1 MKSKRY
7 LITVIGLFVITTII
21 LFTVT
26 YFGSAPP
33 KSKEINELEYV
44 TPEEIGWSSVK
55 LAEAE
60 NYAEQIG
67 SAAVMA
73 LYEGKVFFS
82 WGKTKQKY
90 LIHSIRKPFLCALYG
105 IYVKQGLIDLDK
117 NLEELGI
124 DDIPPS
130 LTSIE
135 KQATVRDLLMSRS
148 GVYHEAAAE
157 AQVMIRTRPERGSH
171 APGTFF
177 YYNNWDFN
185 VLGTIFE
192 KQTGKKIFEAFK
204 EEIADPIGMQD
215 FLLTDGRYQYEWKK
229 SKHPA
234 YHFRMTARDMARF
247 GLLYQ
252 NKGKYGDEQII
263 PPEWI
268 VESTT
273 SYSINNLNGDGY
285 GYMWSIIPEEAGLGN
300 GFYHTGTGVH
310 FLAVLPDAKLVL
322 VHRVDTDKDFDITWK
337 EIRQL
342 MYMIGEARISSN

>member
-1 MKSKRY
+1 MKPKRH
-7 LITVIGLFVITTII
+7 LITIIGLFVITAII
-21 LFTVT
+21 LFTIT
-26 YFGSAPP
+26 YFGSVI
-33 KSKEINELEYV
+33 KSKEINGLEYV
-44 TPEEIGWSSVK
+44 IPEEIGWSSVK
-55 LAEAE
+55 LEEAE
-60 NYAEQIG
+60 SYAEQIG

-82 WGKTKQKY
+82 WGKISQKY
-90 LIHSIRKPFLCALYG
+90 LIHSIRKPFLSALYG
-105 IYVKQGLIDLDK
+105 IYVKRGLIDLDK

-124 DDIPPS
+124 DDIPPG
-130 LTSIE
+130 LTAEE
-135 KQATVRDLLMSRS
+135 KKATVRDLLMSRS

-215 FLLTDGRYQYEWKK
+215 FLLSDCRYQREWKK

-252 NKGKYGDEQII
+252 NNGKWEGLQII

-268 VESTT
+268 EESTT
-273 SYSINNLNGDGY
+273 PYSINNLNGDGY
-285 GYMWSIIPEEAGLGN
+285 GYMWSVIPEESGFGN

-310 FLAVLPDAKLVL
+310 LLAVLPEKKLVF
-322 VHRVDTDKDFDITWK
+322 VHRVDTDKDFDITWN
-337 EIRQL
+337 EIRQI
-342 MYMIGEARISSN
+342 MYMIAEARISN

>member
-7 LITVIGLFVITTII
+7 LMAIIGSFAMVAII
-21 LFTVT
+21 LFIVVC
-26 YFGSAPP
+26 FRSALP
-33 KSKEINELEYV
+33 KNKEINELEYIV
-44 TPEEIGWSSVK
+44 PEEIGWSSIKLEEVK
-55 LAEAE
+55 

-73 LYEGKVFFS
+73 LYDGKVFLSFGNIS
-82 WGKTKQKY
+82 QKY
-90 LIHSIRKPFLCALYG
+90 LIHSIRKPLLCALYG
-105 IYVKQGLIDLDK
+105 IYVKRGLIDLDK
-117 NLEELGI
+117 SLDELGI
-124 DDIPPS
+124 DDIPPG

-157 AQVMIRTRPERGSH
+157 AQVMIKTRPERGSH

-192 KQTGKKIFEAFK
+192 RQTGKKIFEAFK

-215 FLLTDGRYQYEWKK
+215 FLLTDCRYQYEWNK
-229 SKHPA
+229 SKYPA

-252 NKGKYGDEQII
+252 NNGKYGDLQII

-268 VESTT
+268 KESTT
-273 SYSINNLNGDGY
+273 PYSINNLDGDGY
-285 GYMWSIIPEEAGLGN
+285 GYMWSIIPEESGFGN

-310 FLAVLPDAKLVL
+310 LLAVLPETKLVL
-322 VHRVDTDKDFDITWK
+322 VHRVDTDKDFDITWN

-342 MYMIGEARISSN
+342 MYMIAEARILD

>member
-1 MKSKRY
+1 MKPKHY
-7 LITVIGLFVITTII
+7 LITIIGLFAIAAII
-21 LFTVT
+21 LFALT

-33 KSKEINELEYV
+33 KSREINELEYV
-44 TPEEIGWSSVK
+44 VPEEIGWSSVK
-55 LAEAE
+55 LEEAE

-67 SAAVMA
+67 SAAVMV

-82 WGKTKQKY
+82 WGKINQKY

-105 IYVKQGLIDLDK
+105 IYVKRGLIDLDK
-117 NLEELGI
+117 SLDELGI
-124 DDIPPS
+124 DDIPPG

-171 APGTFF
+171 APGDFF

-234 YHFRMTARDMARF
+234 YHFRMTARDMDTEM
-247 GLLYQ
+247 
-252 NKGKYGDEQII
+252 NK
-263 PPEWI
+263 
-268 VESTT
+268 
-273 SYSINNLNGDGY
+273 
-285 GYMWSIIPEEAGLGN
+285 
-300 GFYHTGTGVH
+300 
-310 FLAVLPDAKLVL
+310 
-322 VHRVDTDKDFDITWK
+322 
-337 EIRQL
+337 
-342 MYMIGEARISSN
+342 

>member
-1 MKSKRY
+1 MKSKSH
-7 LITVIGLFVITTII
+7 LITIIGLFAITAIV

-26 YFGSAPP
+26 YCGSVT

-44 TPEEIGWSSVK
+44 VPEEIGWSSVK
-55 LAEAE
+55 LEEAE

-82 WGKTKQKY
+82 WGEINQKY
-90 LIHSIRKPFLCALYG
+90 LIHSIRKPLLCALYG
-105 IYVKQGLIDLDK
+105 IYVKRGLIDLDE
-117 NLEELGI
+117 NLGELGI
-124 DDIPPS
+124 DDISPA

-157 AQVMIRTRPERGSH
+157 AQVMINTRPGRGSH

-192 KQTGKKIFEAFK
+192 RQTGKKIFEAFK

-215 FLLTDGRYQYEWKK
+215 FLLTDFRYQYEQNK

-252 NKGKYGDEQII
+252 NKGKYGDLQII

-268 VESTT
+268 AESTT
-273 SYSINNLNGDGY
+273 PYSINNLNGDGY
-285 GYMWSIIPEEAGLGN
+285 GYMWSIIPEESGFGN

-310 FLAVLPDAKLVL
+310 LLAVLPEAKLVL
-322 VHRVDTDKDFDITWK
+322 VHRVDTDTDFDITWN

-342 MYMIGEARISSN
+342 MYMIAEARILD

>member
-1 MKSKRY
+1 MKTKSH
-7 LITVIGLFVITTII
+7 LIIMISSFAITVSILFVITC
-21 LFTVT
+21 
-26 YFGSAPP
+26 FGSVT
-33 KSKEINELEYV
+33 KSKEINGLEYV

-55 LAEAE
+55 LEE
-60 NYAEQIG
+60 VKSYAEQIG

-82 WGKTKQKY
+82 WGKISQKY

-105 IYVKQGLIDLDK
+105 IYVKRGLIDLDK
-117 NLEELGI
+117 SLDELGI
-124 DDIPPS
+124 DDIPPG
-130 LTSIE
+130 LTPIE

-157 AQVMIRTRPERGSH
+157 AQVMIKTRPERGSH

-192 KQTGKKIFEAFK
+192 QQTGKKIFEAFK
-204 EEIADPIGMQD
+204 EEIADPTGMQD
-215 FLLTDGRYQYEWKK
+215 FFLSDGRYQYEWNK

-252 NKGKYGDEQII
+252 NKGKYGDLQII

-268 VESTT
+268 AESTT
-273 SYSINNLNGDGY
+273 PYSINNLDGDGY

-310 FLAVLPDAKLVL
+310 LLAVLPDTKLVL
-322 VHRVDTDKDFDITWK
+322 VHRVDTDKDFDISWN
-337 EIRQL
+337 EIRKL
-342 MYMIGEARISSN
+342 MYMIGEARILD

>member
-7 LITVIGLFVITTII
+7 LITIIGSFAMAAII
-21 LFTVT
+21 LFIVVC
-26 YFGSAPP
+26 FGSTPA
-33 KSKEINELEYV
+33 KNKEINELEYV
-44 TPEEIGWSSVK
+44 VPEKIGWSSVK
-55 LAEAE
+55 LEE
-60 NYAEQIG
+60 VKNYAEQIG
-67 SAAVMA
+67 SVAVMA

-82 WGKTKQKY
+82 WGNISQKY

-105 IYVKQGLIDLDK
+105 IYVKRGLIDLDK
-117 NLEELGI
+117 SLDELGI
-124 DDIPPS
+124 DDISPG

-157 AQVMIRTRPERGSH
+157 AQVILNTRPERGSH

-192 KQTGKKIFEAFK
+192 QQTGKKIFEAFK

-215 FLLTDGRYQYEWKK
+215 FLLSDCRYQHEWNK

-252 NKGKYGDEQII
+252 NNGKHGDLQII
-263 PPEWI
+263 PSEWI
-268 VESTT
+268 TESTT
-273 SYSINNLNGDGY
+273 PYSINNLDGDGY
-285 GYMWSIIPEEAGLGN
+285 GYMWSIIPEESGFGN

-310 FLAVLPDAKLVL
+310 LLAVLPETKLVL
-322 VHRVDTDKDFDITWK
+322 VHRVDTDKDFDITWN

-342 MYMIGEARISSN
+342 MYMIAEARILD

>member
-1 MKSKRY
+1 MKPKRY
-7 LITVIGLFVITTII
+7 LIIMISSFAIAAIILFVIM
-21 LFTVT
+21 
-26 YFGSAPP
+26 YFGSIA

-44 TPEEIGWSSVK
+44 VPEEIGWSSVK
-55 LAEAE
+55 LEEAKS
-60 NYAEQIG
+60 YAEQIG

-82 WGKTKQKY
+82 WGDISQKY

-105 IYVKQGLIDLDK
+105 IYVKRGLIDLDK
-117 NLEELGI
+117 NLDELGI
-124 DDIPPS
+124 DDIPPH

-157 AQVMIRTRPERGSH
+157 AQIMINTRPERGSH

-192 KQTGKKIFEAFK
+192 KLTGKKIFKAFK

-215 FLLTDGRYQYEWKK
+215 FLLLDCRYRYEWKK

-252 NKGKYGDEQII
+252 NKGKYGDLQII

-268 VESTT
+268 TESTT
-273 SYSINNLNGDGY
+273 PYSINNLDGDGY
-285 GYMWSIIPEEAGLGN
+285 GYMWSIIPEVAGFGN

-310 FLAVLPDAKLVL
+310 FLAVLPDTKLVL
-322 VHRVDTDKDFDITWK
+322 VHRVDTDKDFDITWN

-342 MYMIGEARISSN
+342 MYMIAEARILD

>member
-1 MKSKRY
+1 MKTKSH
-7 LITVIGLFVITTII
+7 LIIIISSFAITASILFVITC
-21 LFTVT
+21 
-26 YFGSAPP
+26 FGSLA
-33 KSKEINELEYV
+33 KSKEVNELEYV
-44 TPEEIGWSSVK
+44 VPEEIGWSSVK
-55 LAEAE
+55 LEEAE

-82 WGKTKQKY
+82 WGKIKQKY

-105 IYVKQGLIDLDK
+105 IYVKRGLIDLDK
-117 NLEELGI
+117 SLDELGI
-124 DDIPPS
+124 DDIPPG
-130 LTSIE
+130 LTSTE
-135 KQATVRDLLMSRS
+135 KLATVRDLLMSRS

-171 APGTFF
+171 AHGTFF

-192 KQTGKKIFEAFK
+192 QQTGKKIFEAFK

-215 FLLTDGRYQYEWKK
+215 FLLTDGRYQREGKK

-252 NKGKYGDEQII
+252 NKGKYGDLQII

-268 VESTT
+268 AESTT
-273 SYSINNLNGDGY
+273 PYSINNLDGDGY

-310 FLAVLPDAKLVL
+310 LLAVLPDTKLVL
-322 VHRVDTDKDFDITWK
+322 VHRVDTDKDFDITWN

-342 MYMIGEARISSN
+342 MYMIGEACILD

>member
-1 MKSKRY
+1 MKPKGY
-7 LITVIGLFVITTII
+7 LIRIIGPFAITAII
-21 LFTVT
+21 LFIVVC
-26 YFGSAPP
+26 FGSGE
-33 KSKEINELEYV
+33 KNKEINELEYV
-44 TPEEIGWSSVK
+44 VPEEIGWSSVK
-55 LAEAE
+55 LEEAK

-82 WGKTKQKY
+82 WGKINQKY

-105 IYVKQGLIDLDK
+105 IYVKRGLIDLDK
-117 NLEELGI
+117 SLDELGI

-130 LTSIE
+130 LTPIE

-157 AQVMIRTRPERGSH
+157 AQVMINTRPERGSH

-204 EEIADPIGMQD
+204 EEIADSTGMQD
-215 FLLTDGRYQYEWKK
+215 FLLTDGRYQYEWNK

-252 NKGKYGDEQII
+252 NNGKYGDLQII

-268 VESTT
+268 AESTT
-273 SYSINNLNGDGY
+273 PYSINNVGGDGY
-285 GYMWSIIPEEAGLGN
+285 GYMWSIISEEAGFGN

-310 FLAVLPDAKLVL
+310 LLAVLPEKKLVL
-322 VHRVDTDKDFDITWK
+322 VHRVDTDKDFDITWN

-342 MYMIGEARISSN
+342 MYMLAEARILD

>member
-1 MKSKRY
+1 MKPKRY
-7 LITVIGLFVITTII
+7 LITIIGLFVITAII
-21 LFTVT
+21 LFAVT
-26 YFGSAPP
+26 YFGSAT

-44 TPEEIGWSSVK
+44 VPEEIGWSSVK
-55 LAEAE
+55 LEEAE

-82 WGKTKQKY
+82 WGNISRKY

-105 IYVKQGLIDLDK
+105 LYVKRGLIDLDK
-117 NLEELGI
+117 NLDELGI
-124 DDIPPS
+124 DDIPPG

-157 AQVMIRTRPERGSH
+157 AQIMIRTRPERGSH

-215 FLLTDGRYQYEWKK
+215 FLLSDCRYQYEGKK

-247 GLLYQ
+247 GLLYL
-252 NKGKYGDEQII
+252 NKGKYGDLQII

-268 VESTT
+268 TESTT
-273 SYSINNLNGDGY
+273 PYSINNLDGDGY

-310 FLAVLPDAKLVL
+310 LLAVLPDTKLVL
-322 VHRVDTDKDFDITWK
+322 VHRVDTDKDFDITWN

-342 MYMIGEARISSN
+342 MYMIGEARILD

>member
-1 MKSKRY
+1 MKTKPH
-7 LITVIGLFVITTII
+7 LIAIIGLFVITAII
-21 LFTVT
+21 LFAIT
-26 YFGSAPP
+26 YFGSAE
-33 KSKEINELEYV
+33 KSREINELEYV

-55 LAEAE
+55 LEE
-60 NYAEQIG
+60 VKNYAEQIG

-73 LYEGKVFFS
+73 LYEGKIFFS
-82 WGKTKQKY
+82 WGKIKQKY

-105 IYVKQGLIDLDK
+105 IYVKRGLIDLDR
-117 NLEELGI
+117 NLDELEI
-124 DDIPPS
+124 DDIPPG
-130 LTSIE
+130 LTPEE
-135 KQATVRDLLMSRS
+135 KKATVRDLLMSRS

-157 AQVMIRTRPERGSH
+157 AQVMIKSRPERGSH

-192 KQTGKKIFEAFK
+192 KLTGKKIFEAFK

-215 FLLTDGRYQYEWKK
+215 FLLSDCRYQREWKK

-252 NKGKYGDEQII
+252 NKGKYGDLQII

-268 VESTT
+268 AESTT
-273 SYSINNLNGDGY
+273 PYSINNLDGDGY
-285 GYMWSIIPEEAGLGN
+285 GYMWSIIPEESGFGN

-310 FLAVLPDAKLVL
+310 LLAVLPDTKLVL
-322 VHRVDTDKDFDITWK
+322 VHRVDTDKDFDITWN

-342 MYMIGEARISSN
+342 MYMIAEARISN

>member
-1 MKSKRY
+1 MKSKLH
-7 LITVIGLFVITTII
+7 LITIIGLFTIAI
-21 LFTVT
+21 IVLFAVT
-26 YFGSAPP
+26 YCGSVT
-33 KSKEINELEYV
+33 KSKEMNELEYV
-44 TPEEIGWSSVK
+44 VPEEIGWSSVK
-55 LAEAE
+55 LEEAK

-82 WGKTKQKY
+82 WGKINQKY

-105 IYVKQGLIDLDK
+105 IYVKRGLIDLDK
-117 NLEELGI
+117 SLDELGI

-130 LTSIE
+130 LTPEE
-135 KQATVRDLLMSRS
+135 KKATVRDLLMSRS
-148 GVYHEAAAE
+148 GVYHKAAAE
-157 AQVMIRTRPERGSH
+157 AQVMINTRPERGSH

-215 FLLTDGRYQYEWKK
+215 FLLSDCRYQREWKK

-247 GLLYQ
+247 GLLYL

-273 SYSINNLNGDGY
+273 PYSINNLSGDGY

-310 FLAVLPDAKLVL
+310 LLAVLPERKLVL
-322 VHRVDTDKDFDITWK
+322 VHRVDTDKDFDITWN

-342 MYMIGEARISSN
+342 MYMIGEARILD

>member
-1 MKSKRY
+1 MRPKRR
-7 LITVIGLFVITTII
+7 LIIIIGLFAITATI
-21 LFTVT
+21 LFTIT
-26 YFGSAPP
+26 CFGSLA
-33 KSKEINELEYV
+33 KSKEVNELEYV
-44 TPEEIGWSSVK
+44 VPEEIGWSSAK
-55 LAEAE
+55 LKEVE

-82 WGKTKQKY
+82 WGKIKQKY

-105 IYVKQGLIDLDK
+105 IYVKCGLIDLDK
-117 NLEELGI
+117 SLDELGI
-124 DDIPPS
+124 DDIPPG

-148 GVYHEAAAE
+148 GVYHEAATE

-171 APGTFF
+171 AHGTLF

-185 VLGTIFE
+185 ALGTIFE

-215 FLLTDGRYQYEWKK
+215 FLLTDGRYQREGKK

-252 NKGKYGDEQII
+252 NKRKYGDLQVI

-273 SYSINNLNGDGY
+273 SYSINNLDGDGY

-310 FLAVLPDAKLVL
+310 LLAVLPDTKLVL
-322 VHRVDTDKDFDITWK
+322 VHRVDTDRDFDITWN

-342 MYMIGEARISSN
+342 MYMIGEARILD

>member
-1 MKSKRY
+1 MRPKRR
-7 LITVIGLFVITTII
+7 LIIIIGLFVITAII
-21 LFTVT
+21 LFSIT
-26 YFGSAPP
+26 YFGSVT
-33 KSKEINELEYV
+33 KSREINELEYV
-44 TPEEIGWSSVK
+44 EPEQIGRSSVK
-55 LAEAE
+55 LEEAE
-60 NYAEQIG
+60 RYAEQIG

-73 LYEGKVFFS
+73 LYDGKVFFS
-82 WGKTKQKY
+82 WGKISQKY
-90 LIHSIRKPFLCALYG
+90 LIHSIRKPFLGALYG
-105 IYVKQGLIDLDK
+105 IYVKRGLIDLDR
-117 NLEELGI
+117 NLGELGI
-124 DDIPPS
+124 DDIPPG
-130 LTSIE
+130 LTSEE
-135 KQATVRDLLMSRS
+135 KKATVRDLLMSRS

-192 KQTGKKIFEAFK
+192 KLTGKKIFEAFK

-215 FLLTDGRYQYEWKK
+215 FLLSDCRYQREWKK

-252 NKGKYGDEQII
+252 NNGKYGDEQII
-263 PPEWI
+263 SPEWI
-268 VESTT
+268 AESTT
-273 SYSINNLNGDGY
+273 PYSINNLDGDGY
-285 GYMWSIIPEEAGLGN
+285 GYMWSIIPEESGLGN

-310 FLAVLPDAKLVL
+310 LLAVLPDAKLVL
-322 VHRVDTDKDFDITWK
+322 VHRVDTDKDFDITWN

-342 MYMIGEARISSN
+342 MYMIAEARISN